1 MFVLA
6 PRIKTSY
13 EDIMKEAIAIVREQG
28 MEFVNARSV
37 AAKLNCSIQPIFRT
51 LGTMEDLKAAIYKRA
66 EEIYNMA
73 MMESMKN
80 NDEGLLALGLAY
92 VNFAKTETNLF
103 RLLFMSNV
111 FNQGSAADIAGST
124 TDDDKVIALLCETTG
139 LDISKAQELYTGMW
153 FTTHGIASLLST
165 NSCTLT
171 DDETKRV
178 LKNVFEGLLHSLR
191 REAE

>member
-1 MFVLA
+1 MA

-13 EDIMKEAIAIVREQG
+13 EDIVKEAIAIVREQG
-28 MEFVNARSV
+28 FEFLNARSV

-51 LGTMEDLKAAIYKRA
+51 FGTMADLKAATYKRA

-80 NDEGLLALGLAY
+80 SDEGFLALGVAY

-124 TDDDKVIALLCETTG
+124 AGDDKVIALICDETG
-139 LDISKAQELYTGMW
+139 LDTLKARELYTGIW

-165 NSCTLT
+165 NRCTLG

-178 LKNVFEGLLHSLR
+178 LKHVFKGLLHTLTES
-191 REAE
+191 EGI